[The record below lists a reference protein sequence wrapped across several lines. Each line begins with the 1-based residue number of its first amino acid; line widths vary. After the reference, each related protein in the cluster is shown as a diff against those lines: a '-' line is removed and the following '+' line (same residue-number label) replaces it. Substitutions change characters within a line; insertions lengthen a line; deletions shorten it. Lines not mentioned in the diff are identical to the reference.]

1 MFRTSPTTQTLSKRA
16 AALRARMNEKHR
28 IDLARDMGTALNE
41 PNLSET
47 ERAIAQEIVAKLVED
62 EITSVRAAIA
72 EAVAGSPHLPGT
84 IAKKLAQDIAEV
96 AIPILSL
103 SPVLKEKVLEDIIES
118 GAADKIRAIAGREIV
133 SPNICRRIVASG
145 KKGAVIRLL
154 ENPGASLTNQ
164 TMVTIVRVYG
174 DDQNVEKAVLD
185 RGELPDEV
193 VNALCELVEAH
204 VVAFVQRYF
213 NLPEHV
219 VNVQKGRNLLKGIKT
234 KRRASDDD
242 TWWDTKKGAV

>member
-1 MFRTSPTTQTLSKRA
+1 MFSTTPTTQTLSKRA
-16 AALRARMNEKHR
+16 AALRERMNEQHR
-28 IDLARDMGTALNE
+28 VDLARDMGTALNE
-41 PNLSET
+41 PDLSAT
-47 ERAIAQEIVAKLVED
+47 ERTIAQEIVAKLVED
-62 EITSVRAAIA
+62 EITNVRAAIA

-84 IAKKLAQDIAEV
+84 IASKLAHDISEV
-96 AIPILSL
+96 AIPVLSL
-103 SPVLKEKVLEDIIES
+103 SPVLEDRVLEDIIDS
-118 GAADKIRAIAGREIV
+118 GATDKIRAIAGREIV

-164 TMVTIVRVYG
+164 TMITIVRVYG

-193 VNALCELVEAH
+193 VSALCELVEAH

-234 KRRASDDD
+234 KRRAIDNKN
-242 TWWDTKKGAV
+242 WWDTKKGVI